1 MIRIVPISDLE
12 LPELKIFTNRN
23 EAQLLHYYEPKLGL
37 FIAESPNVIL
47 RALAADYEPVS
58 VLMEERFIGTLG
70 AEILACLRRKKEE
83 ISVYVSTLDV
93 LMKVT
98 GYHLTR
104 GMLCAFRRKAL
115 PSPEE
120 VCRGAFRIAVL
131 ENVENPTNVGAI
143 IRSAAALGMDAVLLA
158 PGCADPLQR
167 RAVRVSVGTVFQIP
181 WTYLGR
187 KKKNYS
193 WMRGDCADMD
203 LYDFDEQSWPERG
216 MRQLKEMGFRTAAMC
231 LDERSICIDDPAL
244 MKEQKLALILGNE
257 GDGLS
262 GQTIAACDYA
272 VRIPMEHGVDSLN
285 VAAAGA
291 VAFWQLR
298 HSDLQ

>member
-58 VLMEERFIGTLG
+58 VLMEERYIGTLG

-83 ISVYVSTLDV
+83 IPVYVSTLDV

-187 KKKNYS
+187 KKKTYS

-203 LYDFDEQSWPERG
+203 LYDFDEQSWPDRG

-231 LDERSICIDDPAL
+231 LDERSICIDDPVL

-262 GQTIAACDYA
+262 GQTIASCDYA

-298 HSDLQ
+298 VQ

>member
-23 EAQLLHYYEPKLGL
+23 EAQLMHYYEPKFGL

-83 ISVYVSTLDV
+83 IPVYVSTLDV

-143 IRSAAALGMDAVLLA
+143 IRSAAALGMDALLLA

-193 WMRGDCADMD
+193 WMRGDSMDMD

-231 LDERSICIDDPAL
+231 LDERSICIDDPVL

-291 VAFWQLR
+291 VVFWQLR
-298 HSDLQ
+298 VQ